1 VSVRQAHAEEATVLD
16 HCHERDESTGVG
28 WLLFAM
34 VMFAIMTFAVSI
46 AYIGAHV
53 WLIGLIA
60 LRSSKGQWFRALA
73 WTCVLVVL
81 IYIDVQMLS

>member
-1 VSVRQAHAEEATVLD
+1 VLD
-16 HCHERDESTGVG
+16 KCHERDDSAGVG

-34 VMFAIMTFAVSI
+34 VMFAMMSVAFTV

-60 LRSSKGQWFRALA
+60 LRSSQGHWFRALA
-73 WTCVLVVL
+73 WTCVLAVL
-81 IYIDVQMLS
+81 LYIDIQLLGHA

>member
-1 VSVRQAHAEEATVLD
+1 VSDRY
-16 HCHERDESTGVG
+16 HERDDTGVG

-34 VMFAIMTFAVSI
+34 VMFAMMTFAVSI

-60 LRSSKGQWFRALA
+60 LRSSRGQWLRAIA
-73 WTCVLVVL
+73 WMCVLAVL
-81 IYIDVQMLS
+81 IYIDVQLLGQA